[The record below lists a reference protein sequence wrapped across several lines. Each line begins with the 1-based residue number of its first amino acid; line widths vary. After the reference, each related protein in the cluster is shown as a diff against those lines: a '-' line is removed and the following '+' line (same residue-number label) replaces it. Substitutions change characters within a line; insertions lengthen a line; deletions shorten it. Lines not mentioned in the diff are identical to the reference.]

1 MKKDLIEL
9 NKNIEFKDIESMS
22 AERYSKLC
30 KEKVQAK
37 AFDFLQKKKVMKMC
51 AKYHIQ
57 G

>member
-9 NKNIEFKDIESMS
+9 NINMEFKDIESMS

-37 AFDFLQKKKVMKMC
+37 AFDFFLQKKKESHENVRQ
-51 AKYHIQ
+51 I
-57 G
+57 